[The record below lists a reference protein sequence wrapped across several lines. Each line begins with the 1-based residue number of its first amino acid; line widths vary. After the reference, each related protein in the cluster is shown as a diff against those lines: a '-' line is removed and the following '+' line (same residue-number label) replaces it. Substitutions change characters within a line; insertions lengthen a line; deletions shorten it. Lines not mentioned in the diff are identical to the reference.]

1 MGLGLNQRQKQYGLK
16 KKNVLANKTRRLVFN
31 AAFTVPGMTGMHIQ
45 RVPRKRAGWPG
56 TGKVWA
62 AAEKPQHPGGK
73 QAREAGASGLT
84 GLGSGRSAHLK
95 VR

>member
-1 MGLGLNQRQKQYGLK
+1 MQNCEK
-16 KKNVLANKTRRLVFN
+16 KYVLANNTRGLVFK
-31 AAFTVPGMTGMHIQ
+31 AAFTVPGMTGMCIQ

-73 QAREAGASGLT
+73 QAREARASGLT

>member
-1 MGLGLNQRQKQYGLK
+1 MTMHFEK
-16 KKNVLANKTRRLVFN
+16 KYVLANNTRGLVFK
-31 AAFTVPGMTGMHIQ
+31 AAFTVPGMTGMCIQ
-45 RVPRKRAGWPG
+45 RVPKRAGWPG

-73 QAREAGASGLT
+73 QAREARASGLT